1 MLKTKIISS
10 LDKCFLDS
18 SFEEF
23 AEITHVNIY
32 KNTNAAFQLLP
43 YDDEEV
49 SDTARVHY
57 KVRLEGDIADKA
69 VLRTV
74 ENIPNYIPFPQ
85 SPKRAKELDPTYIR
99 TTAGLYPDVLV
110 PIQHGDWFSVIKGQ
124 LRSLWIDVIND
135 GISSGEHE
143 LKVQLCDMEGNA
155 VSENEVVIKVI
166 DASLPEQD
174 TRVTQ
179 WFYADCVADY
189 YDLEVWS
196 DKHFEYCRRVIK
208 TAVDNGIN
216 MIYVPLLTPALD
228 TAVGGE
234 RTTTQLVGVTVENG
248 KYSFDLSLLDRYIDM
263 LLDCGVKYFEMCHL
277 FTQWG
282 AYHAAKVMA
291 TVDGEYKRIFGWDTD
306 AAGEEYVTFLKAM
319 LTEVTAYLDK
329 KGLRDR
335 TYFHISD
342 EPGSEH
348 LEQYK
353 KNKENL
359 KSVIGGWK
367 LLDALSHV
375 DFYKEGLVE
384 IPVPIS
390 NSIESFMP
398 EDIKERWIYY
408 CCGPSVGYS
417 NRFMGMH
424 SARTRF
430 MGMQMY
436 KYGIEGFL
444 HWGLNFYNNQY
455 SHDHID
461 PFLNGNAGFWAG
473 GGDAVSIYPGRHG
486 MPLESL
492 RLIAFAQ
499 GIEDIRALKL
509 CEQYYSKE
517 EIVARLEELFGET
530 ITFKKCVNDTET
542 MEKMRAAIDQM
553 IMEKI

>member
-10 LDKCFLDS
+10 LEKCFLDS
-18 SFEEF
+18 SYDEF
-23 AEITHVNIY
+23 AEVTHINIY

-43 YDDEEV
+43 CDEEEAEQ
-49 SDTARVHY
+49 SRTHY
-57 KVRLEGDIADKA
+57 KVKLEGDLADKA

-85 SPKRAKELDPTYIR
+85 TPGRANALDSGYVR
-99 TTAGLYPDVLV
+99 TTPGLYPDVLV
-110 PIQHGDWFSVIKGQ
+110 PIAHSGWFSVVKGQ
-124 LRSLWIDVIND
+124 LRTLWIDIIND
-135 GISSGEHE
+135 GVFAGEHS
-143 LKVQLCDMEGNA
+143 LKICLTDMDGNA
-155 VSENEVVIKVI
+155 VTENEIIISVI
-166 DASLPEQD
+166 DAELPEQD

-196 DKHFEYCRRVIK
+196 DKHFEYCRRVIES
-208 TAVDNGIN
+208 AVKNGVN
-216 MIYVPLLTPALD
+216 MIYVPLFTPALD

-234 RTTTQLVGVTVENG
+234 RTTTQLIQVTAENG
-248 KYSFDLSLLDRYIDM
+248 KYSFDLSLLDRYINM

-306 AAGEEYVTFLKAM
+306 AAGEEYVRFLKEM
-319 LTEVTAYLDK
+319 LTEVTAYLEK

-342 EPGSEH
+342 EPSAEH

-375 DFYKEGLVE
+375 EFYKEGLVE

-390 NSIESFMP
+390 NSIEAFMP
-398 EDIKERWIYY
+398 EDINERWIYY

-430 MGMQMY
+430 MGIQMY

-461 PFLNGNAGFWAG
+461 PFLNGNAGYWAG

-486 MPLESL
+486 TPLESI
-492 RLIAFAQ
+492 RLVAFAQ
-499 GIEDIRALKL
+499 GLEDIRALKL
-509 CEQYYSKE
+509 CEKYYSKE
-517 EIVARLEELFGET
+517 EIVKRLEDIFGEP
-530 ITFKKCVNDTET
+530 ITFKKCADDTET
-542 MEKMRAAIDQM
+542 MQKMRDAIDGM
-553 IMEKI
+553 IAERL

>member
-18 SFEEF
+18 SYEEF
-23 AEITHVNIY
+23 NEIKSINIY
-32 KNTNAAFQLLP
+32 RNTDGAFQLLP
-43 YDDEEV
+43 SDLEE
-49 SDTARVHY
+49 SDMARTY
-57 KVRLEGDIADKA
+57 FKVKAEGDIADK
-69 VLRTV
+69 VSFRTV
-74 ENIPNYIPFPQ
+74 ESVPNYLPFQ
-85 SPKRAKELDPTYIR
+85 QTPKRAAELDPGYVR
-99 TTAGLYPDVLV
+99 TTAGLYPDLLL
-110 PIQHGDWFSVIKGQ
+110 PIQHGDWFSAIKCQ
-124 LRSLWIDVIND
+124 HRTLWVDVKND
-135 GISSGEHE
+135 GIPAGEHK
-143 LKVQLCDMEGNA
+143 LKIMLCDMEGSK
-155 VSENEVVIKVI
+155 VTENEITVKVI
-166 DASLPEQD
+166 NAELPEQE

-189 YDLEVWS
+189 YDLEIWS
-196 DKHFEYCRRVIK
+196 DKHFEYCRRVIE
-208 TAVDNGIN
+208 TAVKNGIN
-216 MIYVPLLTPALD
+216 MIYVPLFTPALD
-228 TAVGGE
+228 TAVGHE
-234 RTTTQLVGVTVENG
+234 RTTAQLVGVKVEKG
-248 KYSFDLSLLDRYIDM
+248 EYSFDLSLLDRYIDM
-263 LLDCGVKYFEMCHL
+263 LLSCGVKYFEMCHL

-306 AAGEEYVTFLKAM
+306 AAGEEYVTFLKKM
-319 LTEVTAYLDK
+319 LTEVTSYLEK
-329 KGLRDR
+329 KGLKDR

-342 EPGSEH
+342 EPNSGH

-359 KSVIGGWK
+359 KSVLDGWK

-375 DFYKEGLVE
+375 EFYKEGVVE

-390 NSIESFMP
+390 ESIESFMA

-408 CCGPSVGYS
+408 CCYPTVGYS

-444 HWGLNFYNNQY
+444 HWGLNFYNNQF

-461 PFLNGNAGFWAG
+461 PFLNGNAGYWAG

-486 MPLESL
+486 TPLESL
-492 RLIAFAQ
+492 RLIAFRQ
-499 GIEDIRALKL
+499 GLEDIRALKL
-509 CEQYYSKE
+509 CESLYSKE
-517 EIVARLEELFGET
+517 EVVNRLEELFGEA

-542 MEKMRAAIDQM
+542 MEKMRATIDQM

>member
-1 MLKTKIISS
+1 MNGNKVTENKIV
-10 LDKCFLDS
+10 
-18 SFEEF
+18 
-23 AEITHVNIY
+23 VN
-32 KNTNAAFQLLP
+32 
-43 YDDEEV
+43 
-49 SDTARVHY
+49 
-57 KVRLEGDIADKA
+57 
-69 VLRTV
+69 
-74 ENIPNYIPFPQ
+74 
-85 SPKRAKELDPTYIR
+85 
-99 TTAGLYPDVLV
+99 
-110 PIQHGDWFSVIKGQ
+110 
-124 LRSLWIDVIND
+124 
-135 GISSGEHE
+135 
-143 LKVQLCDMEGNA
+143 
-155 VSENEVVIKVI
+155 VI
-166 DASLPEQD
+166 DALLPPQE

-189 YDLEVWS
+189 YDLEPWS
-196 DKHFEYCRRVIK
+196 DKHFEYCRRIIK

-216 MIYVPLLTPALD
+216 MIYVPLFTPALD

-234 RTTTQLVGVTVENG
+234 RTTVQLVRVTKERN
-248 KYSFDLSLLDRYIDM
+248 KYTFDLTLLDRYINM

-306 AAGEEYVTFLKAM
+306 SAGEDYVRFLKEM
-319 LTEVTAYLDK
+319 LTEVTAYLEK

-342 EPGSEH
+342 EPNINH

-353 KNKENL
+353 KHKENL
-359 KSVIGGWK
+359 QQIIGGWK
-367 LLDALSHV
+367 QLDALSHV
-375 DFYKEGLVE
+375 DFYRDGLVD

-390 NSIESFMP
+390 NSIEDFMA

-444 HWGLNFYNNQY
+444 QWGLNFYNNQF

-461 PFLNGNAGFWAG
+461 PFLNGNAGYWAG
-473 GGDAVSIYPGRHG
+473 GGDAVSIYPGRRG
-486 MPLESL
+486 QPLESL
-492 RLIAFAQ
+492 RIVAFRQ
-499 GIEDIRALKL
+499 GLEDIRALKL
-509 CEQYYSKE
+509 CESLYSKE
-517 EIVARLEELFGET
+517 EVVGKLEEIFGES
-530 ITFKKCVNDTET
+530 ITFKKCVDDTET
-542 MEKMRAAIDQM
+542 MQKMRDVIDKM
-553 IMEKI
+553 IIEKL

>member
-23 AEITHVNIY
+23 AEISHINIY
-32 KNTNAAFQLLP
+32 KNTKGAFQLLP
-43 YDDEEV
+43 SDFEE
-49 SDTARVHY
+49 SDWARAYYTV
-57 KVRLEGDIADKA
+57 KAEGDIADK
-69 VLRTV
+69 VTFRTV
-74 ENIPNYIPFPQ
+74 ENVPNYIPFDQ
-85 SPKRAKELDPTYIR
+85 TPKRALELDPDYIR

-110 PIQHGDWFSVIKGQ
+110 PIQHGDWFSVIKCQ
-124 LRSLWIDVIND
+124 HRTLWVDVSSD
-135 GISSGEHE
+135 GIPSGEHKLTIKLLNSKGE
-143 LKVQLCDMEGNA
+143 TA
-155 VSENEVVIKVI
+155 SENEITVRVI
-166 DASLPEQD
+166 DAELPPQE
-174 TRVTQ
+174 THVTQ

-189 YDLEVWS
+189 YDLEPWS
-196 DKHFEYCRRVIK
+196 DKHFEYCRRMIK
-208 TAVDNGIN
+208 CAVENGIN
-216 MIYVPLLTPALD
+216 MIYVPLFTPALD

-234 RTTTQLVGVTVENG
+234 RTTVQLVGVREEQG
-248 KYSFDLSLLDRYIDM
+248 KYSFDLSLLDRYINM
-263 LLDCGVKYFEMCHL
+263 LLDCGVQYFEMCHL

-306 AAGEEYVTFLKAM
+306 AAGEEYVAFLHAA
-319 LTEVTAYLDK
+319 LTEVAKYLTE

-342 EPGSEH
+342 EPHIDH
-348 LEQYK
+348 LAQYK

-359 KSVIGGWK
+359 SSVIGGFK
-367 LLDALSHV
+367 QLDALSHV
-375 DFYKEGLVE
+375 EFYKDGLVD

-390 NSIESFMP
+390 SNIEDFMT
-398 EDIKERWIYY
+398 EDIRERWIYY
-408 CCGPSVGYS
+408 CCGPAVGYS

-444 HWGLNFYNNQY
+444 QWGMNFYNNQF

-486 MPLESL
+486 QPLESL
-492 RLIAFAQ
+492 RLVAFRQ
-499 GIEDIRALKL
+499 GLEDIRALKL
-509 CEQYYSKE
+509 CESLYSKGEVVAKME
-517 EIVARLEELFGET
+517 EIFGEA

-542 MEKMRAAIDQM
+542 MEKLRAAIDEM
-553 IMEKI
+553 IMAKL